1 MRADE
6 PVLVEFSGGLD
17 SSLVLSAA
25 TRAARRAGW
34 PDPLPVTYRFAAPR
48 TEERSYQELVISHL
62 GLSNWRV
69 FDLTDEHDLIGP
81 DALQTLADTGL
92 LMPAPLVGKSW
103 SLSRLDGHTMLNGEG
118 GDAVFGPRRIT
129 NARLLVRRLRHRQL
143 GAATRSAASF
153 LVDISPRPLRVR
165 KIARELYDQYGPP
178 WIEPALRAAIAARS
192 SVDEAAEPLDPRRH
206 GAYLL
211 STSAVW
217 VLQHNARLLRARFG
231 VELHSPL
238 LEPSF
243 LAAVDA
249 TVARHHWTNRND
261 VMQRHFAALL
271 PMQILGRTSKAEFS
285 GAYFAGHSRR
295 FAERWDGRGLPDTV
309 DAAWLKHHWRT
320 DDMIHAGSALLLQ
333 RAALA
338 AVRGETS

>member
-1 MRADE
+1 MRPGE

-34 PDPLPVTYRFAAPR
+34 PDPLPVTYRFSAPR
-48 TEERSYQELVISHL
+48 TDERSYQELVIGYL

-69 FDLTDEHDLIGP
+69 FDLIDEHDLIGP

-103 SLSRLDGHTMLNGEG
+103 SLSRLGGHAMLNGEG

-129 NARLLVRRLRHRQL
+129 NARLLMRRLRHRQFR
-143 GAATRSAASF
+143 AARQSAASF
-153 LVDISPRPLRVR
+153 LVDISPRPMRMR
-165 KIARELYDQYGPP
+165 KIARELCDDYGPP
-178 WIEPALRAAIAARS
+178 WIGPALRADLARRS
-192 SVDEAAEPLDPRRH
+192 SVDEADEPVDPRRF

-211 STSAVW
+211 STPAVW

-249 TVARHHWTNRND
+249 TVAWHHWTNRND
-261 VMQRHFAALL
+261 VMERHFSPLL
-271 PMQILGRTSKAEFS
+271 PMQILRRTSKAEFS

-295 FAERWDGRGLPDTV
+295 FAERWDGRDLPDAV
-309 DAAWLKHHWRT
+309 DTAWLMHHWRT

-338 AVRGETS
+338 ALRGESS